1 MKPKVIA
8 IVGPTA
14 SGKTQMAIDL
24 AKQVNGEVVSNLAF
38 DVSEK
43 NKNLNV
49 SIIIKDIDNHIW
61 KNKTI
66 FTLGE
71 IDEKLLYATTA
82 E

>member
-1 MKPKVIA
+1 MYGSIYDVF
-8 IVGPTA
+8 GYR
-14 SGKTQMAIDL
+14 GH
-24 AKQVNGEVVSNLAF
+24 AF